1 MMSLL
6 LSGVLMTVNPTLSCT
21 APPPQPNQRVELS
34 KRDILPFA
42 GIGLLIGGCLIF
54 LLRDRTLR

>member
-21 APPPQPNQRVELS
+21 APPVPNQRVELS

-54 LLRDRTLR
+54 LLKDRTLR